1 MNGQSDT
8 MRPLSGPPRPPSM
21 AGPASSPFLPP
32 QLKLRGPPPPPGMSR
47 PAGPATFPG
56 PGNQQPPMQRP
67 PSVPQMHRMP
77 QSVGNQSSSFSSKP
91 VSYSSPPVLS
101 APKVVY
107 SSKPVMNKPGQD
119 PKPELT
125 STVDR
130 ISKKREAT
138 DSLYESSAGGSSA
151 ASSVEASTSAA
162 SLSDSHQLPTTAK
175 KEKKGKAPK
184 EKKIIR
190 TAANEVWEDT
200 SLLEWDPSKFV
211 LSTN

>member
-1 MNGQSDT
+1 
-8 MRPLSGPPRPPSM
+8 
-21 AGPASSPFLPP
+21 
-32 QLKLRGPPPPPGMSR
+32 
-47 PAGPATFPG
+47 
-56 PGNQQPPMQRP
+56 
-67 PSVPQMHRMP
+67 
-77 QSVGNQSSSFSSKP
+77 
-91 VSYSSPPVLS
+91 
-101 APKVVY
+101 
-107 SSKPVMNKPGQD
+107 MNKPGQD